1 MFSNNEFFE
10 LDEYDYIF
18 PYDYTLFELKK
29 ESAYIILFIPKID
42 INIDMENIKFIKK
55 FQFKSFDSDAY
66 EEINSIKYKDY
77 INNFIIC
84 SFYMDDSNTLVV
96 ISYVNYI
103 ETKEEL
109 AHEVEIEDKERRRR
123 NLKKDDSPNDIEGF
137 EPSQIIG
144 KKYIL
149 TFYNHNLAPLR
160 FVKNN
165 ELYFSNSL
173 ENDLISDIYFKAI
186 YLKNKN
192 VFFAY
197 ISDDKLKF
205 DLYKI
210 SNQGGH
216 ALNNNQFSLGINYLE
231 EFLSDLIKVS
241 DKRLVFICTNI
252 IFRMEAE
259 AETLRNLR
267 INGRGL

>member
-1 MFSNNEFFE
+1 MFPNNEFFE

-55 FQFKSFDSDAY
+55 FKFKSFDSDAY

-109 AHEVEIEDKERRRR
+109 AHEVEIEDWR
-123 NLKKDDSPNDIEGF
+123 
-137 EPSQIIG
+137 
-144 KKYIL
+144 
-149 TFYNHNLAPLR
+149 
-160 FVKNN
+160 
-165 ELYFSNSL
+165 
-173 ENDLISDIYFKAI
+173 
-186 YLKNKN
+186 
-192 VFFAY
+192 
-197 ISDDKLKF
+197 
-205 DLYKI
+205 
-210 SNQGGH
+210 
-216 ALNNNQFSLGINYLE
+216 
-231 EFLSDLIKVS
+231 
-241 DKRLVFICTNI
+241 
-252 IFRMEAE
+252 
-259 AETLRNLR
+259 
-267 INGRGL
+267 